1 MSYLANCRI
10 ILKLNNSVLV
20 QKRSSSL
27 SSNINLK
34 IKSYD
39 ANLELHMSYLANC
52 RIILKLNNSVLVQ
65 NMMLTVFFPL
75 KKYLFG
81 TVKWAWNTIKSKF
94 TYNGWRIASDGVGS

>member
-52 RIILKLNNSVLVQ
+52 RIILKLNNCFNAKHDANSIFS
-65 NMMLTVFFPL
+65 T
-75 KKYLFG
+75 KKIFIWY
-81 TVKWAWNTIKSKF
+81 SKMSMKH
-94 TYNGWRIASDGVGS
+94 NKK